1 MLNSVKKLT
10 LSLLFIFLLLTLSSC
25 TFKYFG
31 KYKYDKV
38 IIDLP
43 DGYKVI
49 RKLDKFK
56 EFEVLTGSNIRVAMS
71 KKFPYVQEHITFE
84 TTVKSNDDYYN
95 EQYFIKQYDPQI
107 DEDFTI
113 EKFERYTINNI
124 SALKVQTRYDR
135 KDWYIKIIQ
144 VFIFHDNATYVLSF
158 YSYTESG
165 YYLFK
170 EIINTIKVK

>member
-10 LSLLFIFLLLTLSSC
+10 SLLLFIFLLLTLSSC

-71 KKFPYVQEHITFE
+71 KKFPYVQEHI
-84 TTVKSNDDYYN
+84 
-95 EQYFIKQYDPQI
+95 I
-107 DEDFTI
+107 
-113 EKFERYTINNI
+113 
-124 SALKVQTRYDR
+124 L
-135 KDWYIKIIQ
+135 
-144 VFIFHDNATYVLSF
+144 
-158 YSYTESG
+158 
-165 YYLFK
+165 
-170 EIINTIKVK
+170 